1 MENSRGLNFS
11 AYCNIFFFKL
21 QLIMG
26 DKMGKIIFET
36 LKNKSKSDIIKVL
49 VEILQIAEKEGVE
62 IYEKDDD
69 SI

>member
-1 MENSRGLNFS
+1 
-11 AYCNIFFFKL
+11 
-21 QLIMG
+21 MG

-36 LKNKSKSDIIKVL
+36 LKNESKSDIIKVL

>member
-1 MENSRGLNFS
+1 
-11 AYCNIFFFKL
+11 
-21 QLIMG
+21 
-26 DKMGKIIFET
+26 MGKIIFET